1 MTFGFEGA
9 LAIGVA
15 ALGGAAIGLERQ
27 WSGHA
32 VGPRARIGGIR
43 TFTLLGIAG
52 GIAGWLWSEGA
63 PSLAGALLLGAAALV
78 VAGYAV
84 ASKSDPD
91 GTTEVAALVVLAAGA
106 LAGTG
111 QFRLASAIVAVSA
124 LLLVEKSRLHAA
136 VSRLDDAGVRA
147 GIRFAV
153 MAIVILPLLPEG
165 PFGPWGGVRPRQLWV
180 WVLLFSGISFAGFI
194 LRRAVGERRGDL
206 VAGLVGGLV
215 SSTSVTF
222 GFARA
227 SRDHESRSRSLAY
240 GLLAACAV
248 MIVRI
253 LAATAILNPRLC
265 LALLPYAAPPFIATA
280 VATATGLRGEAPRD
294 RALAGPANPLEIRA
308 ALQMALLFQIVLFV
322 VHEVE
327 GTYGGVGLA
336 VTGAVLGLT
345 DMDALT
351 ISMAQSAA
359 TDAAVRA
366 AAFALGVGILSNT
379 IFKAVVSAVI
389 GRGPLRAIVPGALA
403 LSAAA
408 SAAALLLVR

>member
-1 MTFGFEGA
+1 MTFGFDGA
-9 LAIGVA
+9 VAIGVA

-32 VGPRARIGGIR
+32 IGPRARIGGIR

-52 GIAGWLWSEGA
+52 GVAGWLWTQGA
-63 PSLAGALLLGAAALV
+63 PSLAAAILLGAAALV

-84 ASKSDPD
+84 ASRSDPD
-91 GTTEVAALVVLAAGA
+91 GTTEVAALVVVAAGA

-111 QFRLASAIVAVSA
+111 QIRLASAIVAVSA
-124 LLLVEKSRLHAA
+124 LLLIEKSRLHAA

-165 PFGPWGGVRPRQLWV
+165 PYGPWGGIRPRQLWV

-194 LRRAVGERRGDL
+194 LRRAVGTRRGDL

-227 SRDHESRSRSLAY
+227 SRDHAPRSRSLAY
-240 GLLAACAV
+240 GLLAACVV
-248 MIVRI
+248 MMVRI
-253 LAATAILNPRLC
+253 VGATAVLNPSLC
-265 LALLPYAAPPFIATA
+265 VALLPYLAPPFLVTAAATA
-280 VATATGLRGEAPRD
+280 AGIRGDAAKERPLD
-294 RALAGPANPLEIRA
+294 GPSNPLELRA
-308 ALQMALLFQIVLFV
+308 ALQMALLFQAVLFV

-327 GTYGGVGLA
+327 GAYGGIGLA

-351 ISMAQSAA
+351 ISMARSAETA
-359 TDAAVRA
+359 AAVRA
-366 AAFALGVGILSNT
+366 AAFAVAVGILSNT
-379 IFKAVVSAVI
+379 IFKAAVAGVV

-408 SAAALLLVR
+408 SAAALYLVR